1 MGPMSFLRVA
11 IAQVNTLVG
20 DLEGNTE
27 LIAAAIERATSA
39 DADVVV
45 LPELAVTGYPVEDL
59 VLKPG
64 FVRASKAAVEKVAA
78 GTGACVAIVGFAD
91 GDGDDVWN
99 SLAVCAHG
107 RIAGVYHKRYLPN
120 YDVFDEMR
128 TYRTGDQPHELYEI
142 GGVAV
147 GVSICED
154 AWIPDGPVT
163 QLARGGAQVVI
174 NINGSPFRVGKDPV
188 REQVLRDR
196 IAEGGVPVVYVNL
209 VGGQDELVFD
219 GGSMVLDARGEVIAR
234 APRFVE
240 DFMIVDVAAEPNET
254 MESYPTV
261 SLTPARST
269 PRPGLEPLIT
279 DELEPEAE
287 LWEALVLGTRDYVH
301 KNGFTD
307 VCVGLSGGI
316 DSSIVAA
323 LATDA
328 LGPENVHGVL
338 MPSRFS
344 SDHSITDAERLCSN
358 LGIEARTVPIEAA
371 HAAFL
376 EMLAP
381 SFGDRPPDVTEEN
394 LQSRIRGV
402 VLMALA
408 NKFGWLVL
416 TTGNKSELAVGYS
429 TLYGDTAGAYA
440 SIKDVWKTTVYALC
454 RWRNEQAGREIV
466 PETVLTK
473 APSAEL
479 RPDQRDDQSLPPY
492 ETLDPILVEYVEN
505 DRTVGEIIAR
515 DIAPADEVRR
525 VCRLVDIAEYKR
537 RQSPLGA
544 RVSVKAFGRD
554 RRVPLT
560 NRFRG

>member
-1 MGPMSFLRVA
+1 MSVLRVA
-11 IAQVNTLVG
+11 VAQVNTLVG

-27 LIAAAIERATSA
+27 LIAAAIDRASSA

-64 FVRASKAAVEKVAA
+64 FVRASRAAVEKVAA

-142 GGVAV
+142 AGVAV

-163 QLARGGAQVVI
+163 QLARGGARVVI

-196 IAEGGVPVVYVNL
+196 ISEGGVPIVYANL

-219 GGSMVLDARGEVIAR
+219 GGSMVLDGRGEVIAR

-240 DFMIVDVAAEPNET
+240 DFMIVDVSAPPNET
-254 MESYPTV
+254 IEAYPMV
-261 SLTPARST
+261 SLTPARPA
-269 PRPGLEPLIT
+269 PRSGLEPRIV
-279 DELEPEAE
+279 DELDPRAE
-287 LWEALVLGTRDYVH
+287 LWQALVLGTRDYVH
-301 KNGFTD
+301 KNGFED
-307 VCVGLSGGI
+307 VCLGMSGGI
-316 DSSIVAA
+316 DSSLVAV
-323 LATDA
+323 LAADA

-344 SDHSITDAERLCSN
+344 SDHSVSDAEILCSN
-358 LGIEARTVPIEAA
+358 LGVEARTVPIEPA
-371 HAAFL
+371 HDAFL

-381 SFGDRPPDVTEEN
+381 SFADHPADVTEEN
-394 LQSRIRGV
+394 VQSRIRGV

-440 SIKDVWKTTVYALC
+440 SIKDVWKTTVYDLC
-454 RWRNEQAGREIV
+454 RWRNDLAGREIV
-466 PETVLTK
+466 PESVLTK
-473 APSAEL
+473 TPSAEL

-492 ETLDPILVEYVEN
+492 DVLDPILIEYVEN

-515 DIAPADEVRR
+515 DIAPPDEVRR

-544 RVSVKAFGRD
+544 RVSAKAFGRD

-560 NRFRG
+560 NHFRG

>member
-1 MGPMSFLRVA
+1 MSVLRVA
-11 IAQVNTLVG
+11 VAQVNTLVG

-27 LIAAAIERATSA
+27 LIAAAIDRASSA

-64 FVRASKAAVEKVAA
+64 FVRASRAAVEKVAA

-142 GGVAV
+142 AGVAV

-163 QLARGGAQVVI
+163 QLARGGARVVI

-196 IAEGGVPVVYVNL
+196 ISEGGVPIVYANL

-219 GGSMVLDARGEVIAR
+219 GGSMVLDGRGEVIAR

-240 DFMIVDVAAEPNET
+240 DFMIVDVSAPPNET
-254 MESYPTV
+254 IEAYPMV
-261 SLTPARST
+261 SLTPARPA
-269 PRPGLEPLIT
+269 PRSGLEPRIV
-279 DELEPEAE
+279 DELDPRAE
-287 LWEALVLGTRDYVH
+287 LWQALVLGTRDYVH
-301 KNGFTD
+301 KNGFED
-307 VCVGLSGGI
+307 VCLGMSGGI
-316 DSSIVAA
+316 DSSLVAV
-323 LATDA
+323 LAADA

-344 SDHSITDAERLCSN
+344 SDHSVSDAEILCSN
-358 LGIEARTVPIEAA
+358 LGVEARTVPIEPA

-381 SFGDRPPDVTEEN
+381 SFADHPADVTEEN
-394 LQSRIRGV
+394 VQSRIRGV

-440 SIKDVWKTTVYALC
+440 SIKDVWKTTVYDLC
-454 RWRNEQAGREIV
+454 RWRNDLAGREIV
-466 PETVLTK
+466 PESVLTK
-473 APSAEL
+473 TPSAEL

-492 ETLDPILVEYVEN
+492 DVLDPILIEYVEN

-515 DIAPADEVRR
+515 DIAPPDEVRR

-544 RVSVKAFGRD
+544 RVSAKAFGRD

-560 NRFRG
+560 NHFRG